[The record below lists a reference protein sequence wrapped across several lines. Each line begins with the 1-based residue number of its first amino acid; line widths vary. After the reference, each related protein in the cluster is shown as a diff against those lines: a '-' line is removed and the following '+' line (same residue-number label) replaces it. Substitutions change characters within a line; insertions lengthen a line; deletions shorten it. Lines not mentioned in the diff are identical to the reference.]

1 VFSLHIAQAVAIEW
15 DTGHGL
21 MTAHQW
27 SPRAGYHKVSRT
39 YP

>member
-1 VFSLHIAQAVAIEW
+1 VFCLHIAQAVAIEW

-27 SPRAGYHKVSRT
+27 SPRTGYRKVSRT